1 MKSNV
6 KTILSILWIVLGAGL
21 IVASKLA
28 GLDSY
33 WGGMGGG
40 LIFVGV
46 LQLIRFI
53 RYNRY
58 PEYKTAVDT
67 EINDERNR
75 FIRAQAWAYTGYI
88 LVIAFALGSIILAIA
103 GQELMSTVFSG
114 CVCFIVLLYWIVF
127 HILNRKY

>member
-58 PEYKTAVDT
+58 PDYKTAVDT

-88 LVIAFALGSIILAIA
+88 LVIAFALGSIILAIV